1 MRDRIVNHSHFKKTL
16 IFVSFFIN
24 IVSLMLIS
32 FLWSPWVYFSIVG
45 ISFIAFTLLIAI
57 NKYIQNKMI
66 FIFAYSVLPL
76 WGITMYLLGKFN
88 GRYLSDRKVYQNLE
102 FRVEDED
109 TSKIM
114 KALEKSHPNHIK
126 LFSYFAN
133 YMDRPV
139 YQNSV
144 TKFLNNGNKFFE
156 ELFKELKNAKH
167 YILLQEFMIK
177 EGAIWN
183 QLFEILKQKARDGVE
198 VKLLYDPL
206 DCKDSFTDKLT
217 FRKLENYKID
227 CKPFKAGALGYEN
240 HRKLAIIDGVVGFCG
255 AVNISDIYVT
265 PTDFWEV
272 SGIKITGDAVWK
284 MATGFFNDWQFSKGE
299 LTGDFINYMPEKM
312 PKLKS
317 AEFVQPIQNS
327 PITNKDENKQFI
339 LNMVNNA
346 NSSINIISS
355 YINVDRDVVNA
366 LSMASQSG
374 VKVTILTSSIS
385 DRTCNFAISRDYYKE
400 LMRAGVKILEYNPG
414 FVRSKMILIDNEIA
428 FVGTVALD
436 TRWFNQKYENGVIV
450 TGSETVREISKYFL
464 GLQHDAIE
472 VGFNDLK
479 EYPFSQK
486 FIGWINRLFRI
497 IQ

>member
-1 MRDRIVNHSHFKKTL
+1 M
-16 IFVSFFIN
+16 
-24 IVSLMLIS
+24 
-32 FLWSPWVYFSIVG
+32 
-45 ISFIAFTLLIAI
+45 
-57 NKYIQNKMI
+57 
-66 FIFAYSVLPL
+66 
-76 WGITMYLLGKFN
+76 
-88 GRYLSDRKVYQNLE
+88 
-102 FRVEDED
+102 
-109 TSKIM
+109 
-114 KALEKSHPNHIK
+114 
-126 LFSYFAN
+126 
-133 YMDRPV
+133 
-139 YQNSV
+139 
-144 TKFLNNGNKFFE
+144 
-156 ELFKELKNAKH
+156 
-167 YILLQEFMIK
+167 
-177 EGAIWN
+177 
-183 QLFEILKQKARDGVE
+183 
-198 VKLLYDPL
+198 
-206 DCKDSFTDKLT
+206 
-217 FRKLENYKID
+217 
-227 CKPFKAGALGYEN
+227 
-240 HRKLAIIDGVVGFCG
+240 GFCG